1 MITQKIDLYEY
12 FKLNRNGTKGG
23 YLTVYARTESVE
35 MKRRLRP
42 AMLVLPGGA
51 YAMLSDREGEP
62 VALKFLEKGYV
73 CFVLSYSVQ
82 TKYPTPLVEA
92 QMAVAYIRDNAELYN
107 ADSKHV
113 CAVGFSAGAH
123 LTGLLATAKNDEAIL
138 KRSIDELKP
147 NVVILSYPVV
157 TMGEFTHVGS
167 RNNIS
172 GGNEKLYDK
181 LSVDKRVD
189 ENSVPAFIWH
199 TYEDNAVPVENS
211 LMLASA
217 YRKND
222 VPFALH
228 IFEHG
233 WHGLSLADEET
244 NVFSDEC
251 KHLYKV
257 GKWIDLACD
266 WLTSRGFMRG
276 ESYDIY
282 S

>member
-12 FKLNRNGTKGG
+12 FKLKRNGASGG
-23 YLTVYARTESVE
+23 YLTVYARTESDE

-62 VALKFLEKGYV
+62 IAIKFLERGYV
-73 CFVLSYSVQ
+73 SFLLSYSVQ
-82 TKYPTPLVEA
+82 TKYPIPLFEA
-92 QMAVAYIRDNAELYN
+92 QMAVAYIRDNAKLYSV
-107 ADSKHV
+107 DGKHV
-113 CAVGFSAGAH
+113 CAAGFSAGAH

-147 NVVILSYPVV
+147 NAVILSYPVV
-157 TMGEFTHVGS
+157 TIGEFTHIES
-167 RNNIS
+167 RDNIT
-172 GGNEKLYDK
+172 GGDEKLYDK

-189 ENSVPAFIWH
+189 RNTVPAFIWH
-199 TYEDNAVPVENS
+199 TYEDDCVPVENS

-217 YRKND
+217 YRKNNA
-222 VPFALH
+222 PFALH

-233 WHGLSLADEET
+233 WHALSLADDET
-244 NVFSDEC
+244 NVFSDEY

-257 GKWIDLACD
+257 GKWVDLACD
-266 WLTSRGFMRG
+266 WLVSRGFVL
-276 ESYDIY
+276 EK
-282 S
+282 